1 MAYGE
6 ENGWNQIKCHR
17 YSMLSMGKW
26 EDAGSRQIRDEI
38 QWDSLLTLKCNSF
51 FQQIESL

>member
-1 MAYGE
+1 MADGE

-51 FQQIESL
+51 F